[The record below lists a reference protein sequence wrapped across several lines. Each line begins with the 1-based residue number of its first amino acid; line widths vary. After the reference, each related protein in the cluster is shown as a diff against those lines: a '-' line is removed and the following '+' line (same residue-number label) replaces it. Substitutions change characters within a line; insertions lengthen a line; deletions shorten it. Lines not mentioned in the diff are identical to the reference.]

1 MKRERRGWIGKV
13 LWILLAVVAGLL
25 FFWFVMLKL
34 AAKWMGGRAAP
45 CPSSLGWLVD
55 NPIRRWYMRPILD
68 RVGIRRGDTVLEVG
82 PGPGAFTVD
91 AARRAGPEGRV
102 LAVDIQPA
110 MIARLQRRLREMGV
124 TNVET
129 RVASAYDLPVDE
141 ATVDRAFLVTVLAE
155 IPDPVRALE
164 EIRRTLKPGGRLSI
178 TEEFSDPDYPLQST
192 AIRWAETAGFE
203 LEERHGN
210 WWVYTLN
217 FCRPAA

>member
-1 MKRERRGWIGKV
+1 MRQGSKT
-13 LWILLAVVAGLL
+13 LWILLAVVSGLL
-25 FFWFVMLKL
+25 FFWFVLLRL

-55 NPIRRWYMRPILD
+55 NPIRRRYMRPILD

-110 MIARLQRRLREMGV
+110 MIAQLERRLHEMGV

-129 RVASAYDLPVDE
+129 HVASAYDLPVDE
-141 ATVDRAFLVTVLAE
+141 GTVDRAFLVTVLPE
-155 IPDPVRALE
+155 IPDPVRALH
-164 EIRRTLKPGGRLSI
+164 EIHRTLKPGGRLSI
-178 TEEFSDPDYPLQST
+178 TEEFLDPDYPLQST
-192 AIRWAETAGFE
+192 TIRWAETAGFE

-217 FCRPAA
+217 FRKPAA